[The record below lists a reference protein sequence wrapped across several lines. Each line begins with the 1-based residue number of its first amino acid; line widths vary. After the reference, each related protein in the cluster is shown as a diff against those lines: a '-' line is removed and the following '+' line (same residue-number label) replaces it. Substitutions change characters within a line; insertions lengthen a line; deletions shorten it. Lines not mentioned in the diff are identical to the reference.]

1 MLTTTLCLLIGV
13 CYYIMLTDWLLS
25 QTDVR
30 CCGPMR
36 EWATI
41 TYYELKKPTPYLAIV
56 RYTAYGTDL
65 LPFGLYEDLYHDT
78 PDDFCRLE
86 RDIEI
91 ALNSGIDASVLS
103 TYVHEFFPSITA
115 HLT

>member
-1 MLTTTLCLLIGV
+1 MLN
-13 CYYIMLTDWLLS
+13 DWLLS
-25 QTDVR
+25 QTGVR
-30 CCGPMR
+30 YCGPMQ

-41 TYYELKKPTPYLAIV
+41 TYYELKGPTPYLAIV
-56 RYTAYGTDL
+56 RYTAYGKDL
-65 LPFGLYEDLYHDT
+65 LPISLCEDLYHDT
-78 PDDFCRLE
+78 PEDFCRLE

-103 TYVHEFFPSITA
+103 TYAHEFFPSITA

>member
-1 MLTTTLCLLIGV
+1 
-13 CYYIMLTDWLLS
+13 MLTDWLMS
-25 QTDVR
+25 QTVCR
-30 CCGPMR
+30 YCGLME

-41 TYYELKKPTPYLAIV
+41 TYYELKGPKPYLAIV
-56 RYTAYGTDL
+56 RYTAYGVDL
-65 LPFGLYEDLYHDT
+65 FPISICEDMYQDT
-78 PDDFCRLE
+78 PEDFCRLE

-103 TYVHEFFPSITA
+103 TYAHEFFPSITA